1 MYNFA
6 SADILAFSLIEFVD
20 KSVRTCFL
28 YMFFLQEK
36 NTFLQNKIQFMNEIG
51 EKAHLQFT
59 HIFNWFLI
67 SSRNYLHWSSL
78 HL

>member
-36 NTFLQNKIQFMNEIG
+36 KYI
-51 EKAHLQFT
+51 FT
-59 HIFNWFLI
+59 E
-67 SSRNYLHWSSL
+67 
-78 HL
+78 

>member
-20 KSVRTCFL
+20 KSVMTCFL
-28 YMFFLQEK
+28 YTIFLQEK
-36 NTFLQNKIQFMNEIG
+36 KKLENKIQFMNEIG

-67 SSRNYLHWSSL
+67 SSKNYLDWSSL

>member
-1 MYNFA
+1 MRQFLMYNFA

-36 NTFLQNKIQFMNEIG
+36 KYI
-51 EKAHLQFT
+51 FT
-59 HIFNWFLI
+59 E
-67 SSRNYLHWSSL
+67 
-78 HL
+78 